1 MDHSNDVNLR
11 TELLMSI
18 DSKSKNHCKSI
29 LPFPREFTLK
39 EQTEPVKIPKT
50 FRMQSNY
57 NTKLKN
63 VNCTAVYGRINALAM
78 KEAVASGKEIK
89 PVHTIAPLKTSVT
102 MFSKQNAFRISR
114 SDYDSIQQQAKSLP
128 AYFNWMDNEQIS
140 RPFNQGLCGSC
151 WAVAAATCL
160 SDVFVVSKKTPVNP
174 NLSPTY
180 LLSCAPQ
187 GQCDGGDPSQAVSD
201 LSTKGITTSSCL
213 NYNWCWNT
221 GCGGD
226 PTKHFDD
233 HNVNQYIPPCS
244 CSTSAL
250 PHDTTLYYAT
260 DAMAICIPP
269 DVSEFND
276 REEAM
281 IKSYLSGLYGNVS
294 SSHVN
299 LSKESVENI
308 QALIKY
314 YIYTY
319 GPVIGGFHV
328 FTNFM
333 RGQFY
338 ETNGIYIESHSY
350 NGVPGIDYSD
360 VEASWV
366 GSHAVVIVGWG
377 EDTIKGERVPYWVV
391 RNSWG
396 TSWGNQ
402 GVWKMAMYGNDPNKK
417 CQNRISQFE
426 YPSIVTLDNGIGIT
440 GGMLLM
446 KAGEIKQG
454 ASLTTSQYPTTT
466 PQPQSPQPTTNPIP
480 IQTHQTTQLTTN
492 QLLISFII
500 LLVLILAI
508 YYVCSTE
515 KTTSILVVKII
526 LIIMIAG
533 LLMQLLSQN

>member
-1 MDHSNDVNLR
+1 MDQTNDVNLR

-18 DSKSKNHCKSI
+18 DSKSKKHCKSI

-39 EQTEPVKIPKT
+39 EQTEPVQIPKT

-63 VNCTAVYGRINALAM
+63 VQCTSVYGRINALAM
-78 KEAVASGKEIK
+78 KEAVTSGREMK

-102 MFSKQNAFRISR
+102 MFSKKNAFSISR

-128 AYFNWMDNEQIS
+128 AYFNWMENEQIS

-174 NLSPTY
+174 HLSPTY

-201 LSTKGITTSSCL
+201 LSTKGIPTSSCL

-250 PHDTTLYYAT
+250 PHDSTLYYAT

-269 DVSEFND
+269 DTSEFND

-299 LSKESVENI
+299 LSKESVPNI

-338 ETNGIYIESHSY
+338 ETNGIYIESYSY

-402 GVWKMAMYGNDPNKK
+402 GVWKMAMYGNDPSKK
-417 CQNRISQFE
+417 YQNRVSQFE

-446 KAGEIKQG
+446 KAGEIKQST
-454 ASLTTSQYPTTT
+454 SLTTSQYPTAT
-466 PQPQSPQPTTNPIP
+466 PQPQSPQPTP
-480 IQTHQTTQLTTN
+480 IQTHQTQLSTN
-492 QLLISFII
+492 QLWISFVI

-533 LLMQLLSQN
+533 LIMQLLTQK